1 MAIFSY
7 TTGSDSQRISFYAN
21 EIISNYSSVLLS
33 DLTFIGD
40 PEFKISSYSEE
51 LEEQRAYSYD
61 DSAVVGLDSTDY
73 GFINEVHT
81 LDDDFGD
88 VTDSTNYAYQRI
100 DYGFLTPDTTIKP
113 FGSIGNITEFADVA
127 LVRNSVGGVTFAMFG
142 AAKIFV
148 LPIHIGRGS
157 FLARGDA
164 AIAFSAQFVGSG
176 KLFEFSSSAVTKASK
191 QDGAGLFKLTSTSTN
206 SFSPASH
213 VGSGSLFGLSSST
226 YAESNAEKTGVTTL
240 FRFSGGITNEISV
253 SSYAGRGSLFSF
265 ISHTESVAYSYN
277 ESSVVSVDFDDY
289 GLISESP
296 VVEDDYLTIGDTALN
311 YPWQFAN
318 YGYITDNET
327 RLPFGRFQIKSDSGI
342 VNSPSPVCSGTIKV
356 SGDAKVYVL
365 PIHIGSGAFRLYT
378 ATIPAFSPKV
388 IGKGSLFGFG
398 GGAEATAPQIATT
411 TALFRVTGR
420 AAEAT
425 VPATHVGSGSFFT
438 FISKT
443 EVYGANPPES
453 IALFKISGA
462 ATNEQ
467 RAYGYNGTGSLFAIS
482 GHVEKV
488 SYAYNESSVVAPD
501 CLDYGFISAVPD
513 DVPDPEVDCGLISD
527 LDIRLPWQ
535 KSDYGY
541 ITDFETRLPYGR
553 FEISNEA
560 QTPFSAVVIGS
571 GSIRNI
577 TGEAS
582 VYVTPIHLGSGS
594 VFVSGAVE
602 TKFQIRTFGSGRMF
616 GFGSSAEVIGSNP
629 PDSTLLFTITGA
641 ATNIQ
646 ASFAHEGSG
655 TINLG
660 KSSPGLT
667 GDGSRAITIF
677 RLKHFGSGS
686 LFAFTGSAEST
697 TNRPVRGIELFRF
710 VGTTAYQ
717 RNFNYN
723 VLESSFGTINITGA
737 ATNVEFSR
745 YQIGSGEFKV
755 TGSATPIFRLKHIGS
770 GRFSTFT
777 GSAEVFGA
785 NPQENTELFKIHG
798 SSASSET
805 IRVPATTVEARLF
818 GTAVEKNT
826 EAYSGSGSLF
836 GIGGSSQIFK
846 VSADA
851 SGLFKL
857 TGAAAESVI
866 PAPHV
871 GSGSLFTFISKTEV
885 YGANPPESTALF
897 KITGTAT
904 ERNTEAYV
912 GTGSL
917 FTFTSA
923 TESSGANPP
932 VSGLFRIAGSA
943 VEKNTEAYVG
953 TGSLFTFVSKTES
966 VSNAE
971 STKGL
976 FRITG
981 SVRVYRTFPN
991 YDGSGRIFGFSGSAE
1006 SSGANPPVSAL
1017 FKIAGS
1023 SQERISDAHEG
1034 TGSLFTF
1041 VSKTEAV
1048 AANPPE
1054 QTALFRINGSADVS
1068 RVFPTYVGSGSLF
1081 TFVSKTESFAVA
1093 PRAASIFTF
1102 SGSAVEKN
1110 TEAYRGTGTFST
1122 ISGASLSFLYTY
1134 ELTKVLFQ
1142 FSSGAAESFTP
1153 TNYNGSVLLDING
1166 NVTNSRYVVYAPPRQ
1181 TRIYVI

>member
-1 MAIFSY
+1 MATFSY
-7 TTGSDSQRISFYAN
+7 TGNIESLTSGSIEERG
-21 EIISNYSSVLLS
+21 
-33 DLTFIGD
+33 TF
-40 PEFKISSYSEE
+40 
-51 LEEQRAYSYD
+51 SYD
-61 DSAVVGLDSTDY
+61 DSAVVGLDSEDY
-73 GFINEVHT
+73 GSITEAHVY
-81 LDDDFGD
+81 DDDFGN

-100 DYGFLTPDTTIKP
+100 DYGFLTPDTVIKP

-164 AIAFSAQFVGSG
+164 AIAFSPQVVGTGS
-176 KLFEFSSSAVTKASK
+176 LFTFISTTIVNAPE
-191 QDGAGLFKLTSTSTN
+191 QRGGGLFKLTSTTSN

-213 VGSGSLFGLSSST
+213 VGSGSLFGLSSTT
-226 YAESNAEKTGVTTL
+226 YAESNAEKTGVTSL
-240 FRFSGGITNEISV
+240 FRFSGGNSKETSV
-253 SSYAGRGSLFSF
+253 NSYVGRGSLFSF

-289 GLISESP
+289 GFITESP

-356 SGDAKVYVL
+356 YGDAKVYVL

-425 VPATHVGSGSFFT
+425 VPATHVGTGTLFGIVGTAYATGF
-438 FISKT
+438 
-443 EVYGANPPES
+443 NPPES
-453 IALFKISGA
+453 TALFKITGS

-467 RAYGYNGTGSLFAIS
+467 RAYGYNGTGSLFTIS

-488 SYAYNESSVVAPD
+488 SYAYNESSVVTPD
-501 CLDYGFISAVPD
+501 CLDYGFISAIPD
-513 DVPDPEVDCGLISD
+513 DVPDPEVDCGLITD

-535 KSDYGY
+535 KPDYGY

-560 QTPFSAVVIGS
+560 QTPLSVVAIGS

-577 TGEAS
+577 TGEAK
-582 VYVTPIHLGSGS
+582 VYVTPIHIGNGSLL
-594 VFVSGAVE
+594 VLGAVE
-602 TKFQIRTFGSGRMF
+602 TKFQIRTFGSGKMF
-616 GFGSSAEVIGSNP
+616 GFGSGAEVLGSNP

-723 VLESSFGTINITGA
+723 LSESSFGTVTITGA
-737 ATNVEFSR
+737 ATNVTFSH
-745 YQIGSGEFKV
+745 YQVGSGELKV
-755 TGSATPIFRLKHIGS
+755 TGSTTPIFRLKHIGS
-770 GRFSTFT
+770 GQFSAIT

-785 NPQENTELFKIHG
+785 NPQESTELFKIHG
-798 SSASSET
+798 SSTSSET

-818 GTAVEKNT
+818 GAAVEKNT
-826 EAYSGSGSLF
+826 ESYSGSGSLF
-836 GIGGSSQIFK
+836 TFTGSSAVFK
-846 VSADA
+846 ASPDT
-851 SGLFKL
+851 SGLFRFV
-857 TGAAAESVI
+857 GNAAESVI
-866 PAPHV
+866 PAPYI
-871 GSGSLFTFISKTEV
+871 GTGSLFTFISKTEATTSKEPAK
-885 YGANPPESTALF
+885 GLF
-897 KITGTAT
+897 RITGASTNEQRAFGY
-904 ERNTEAYV
+904 N
-912 GTGSL
+912 GSGRI
-917 FTFTSA
+917 FGFSGSAETSG
-923 TESSGANPP
+923 SNPP
-932 VSGLFRIAGSA
+932 VSGLFKVTGSA
-943 VEKNTEAYVG
+943 SESQTDIHIG
-953 TGSLFTFVSKTES
+953 SGSLFTFVSKTES

-1006 SSGANPPVSAL
+1006 SSGANPPVSVL

-1023 SQERISDAHEG
+1023 SQERISDAHKG

-1041 VSKTEAV
+1041 ISKTEAV

-1054 QTALFRINGSADVS
+1054 QTALFRVSGSANVS

-1081 TFVSKTESFAVA
+1081 TFISKTESFAVA

-1102 SGSAVEKN
+1102 SGSAIEKN

-1122 ISGASLSFLYTY
+1122 LSGASLSFLYTY

-1153 TNYNGSVLLDING
+1153 TMYRGSTLIDINGSVVNDK
-1166 NVTNSRYVVYAPPRQ
+1166 YVVYVPPRP

>member
-1 MAIFSY
+1 MATFSY
-7 TTGSDSQRISFYAN
+7 TGNIESLTSGSIEERG
-21 EIISNYSSVLLS
+21 
-33 DLTFIGD
+33 TF
-40 PEFKISSYSEE
+40 
-51 LEEQRAYSYD
+51 SYD
-61 DSAVVGLDSTDY
+61 DSAVVGLDSEDY
-73 GFINEVHT
+73 GSITEAHVY
-81 LDDDFGD
+81 DDDFGN

-100 DYGFLTPDTTIKP
+100 DYGFLTPDTVIKP

-164 AIAFSAQFVGSG
+164 AIAFSPQVVGTGS
-176 KLFEFSSSAVTKASK
+176 LFTFISTTIVNAPE
-191 QDGAGLFKLTSTSTN
+191 QRGGGLFKLTSTTSN

-213 VGSGSLFGLSSST
+213 VGSGSLFGLSSTT
-226 YAESNAEKTGVTTL
+226 YAESNAEKTGVTSL
-240 FRFSGGITNEISV
+240 FRFSGGNSKETSV
-253 SSYAGRGSLFSF
+253 NSYVGRGSLFSF

-289 GLISESP
+289 GFITESP

-356 SGDAKVYVL
+356 YGDAKVYVL

-425 VPATHVGSGSFFT
+425 VPATHVGTGTLFGIVGTAYATGF
-438 FISKT
+438 
-443 EVYGANPPES
+443 NPPES
-453 IALFKISGA
+453 TALFKITGS

-467 RAYGYNGTGSLFAIS
+467 RAYGYNGTGSLFTIS

-488 SYAYNESSVVAPD
+488 SYAYNESSVVTPD
-501 CLDYGFISAVPD
+501 CLDYGFISAIPD
-513 DVPDPEVDCGLISD
+513 DVPDPEVDYGPITD

-535 KSDYGY
+535 KPDYGY

-560 QTPFSAVVIGS
+560 QTPLSVVAIGS

-577 TGEAS
+577 TGEAK
-582 VYVTPIHLGSGS
+582 VYVTPIHIGNGSLL
-594 VFVSGAVE
+594 VLGAVE
-602 TKFQIRTFGSGRMF
+602 TKFQIRTFGSGKMF
-616 GFGSSAEVIGSNP
+616 GFGSGAEVLGSNP

-723 VLESSFGTINITGA
+723 LSESSFGTVTITGA
-737 ATNVEFSR
+737 ATNVTFSH
-745 YQIGSGEFKV
+745 YQVGSGELKV
-755 TGSATPIFRLKHIGS
+755 TGSTTPIFRLKHIGS
-770 GRFSTFT
+770 GQFSAIT

-785 NPQENTELFKIHG
+785 NPQESTELFKIHG
-798 SSASSET
+798 SSTSSET

-818 GTAVEKNT
+818 GAAVEKNT
-826 EAYSGSGSLF
+826 ESYSGSGSLF
-836 GIGGSSQIFK
+836 TFTGSSAVFK
-846 VSADA
+846 A
-851 SGLFKL
+851 SPDTSVLFRFV
-857 TGAAAESVI
+857 GNAAESVI
-866 PAPHV
+866 PAPYI
-871 GSGSLFTFISKTEV
+871 GTGSLFTFISKTE
-885 YGANPPESTALF
+885 
-897 KITGTAT
+897 AT
-904 ERNTEAYV
+904 
-912 GTGSL
+912 
-917 FTFTSA
+917 TSKEPA
-923 TESSGANPP
+923 
-932 VSGLFRIAGSA
+932 
-943 VEKNTEAYVG
+943 
-953 TGSLFTFVSKTES
+953 
-966 VSNAE
+966 
-971 STKGL
+971 KGL

-981 SVRVYRTFPN
+981 ASTNEQRAFGYN
-991 YDGSGRIFGFSGSAE
+991 GSGRIFGFSGSAE
-1006 SSGANPPVSAL
+1006 TSGSNPPVSGL
-1017 FKIAGS
+1017 FKV
-1023 SQERISDAHEG
+1023 
-1034 TGSLFTF
+1034 TGSA
-1041 VSKTEAV
+1041 SES
-1048 AANPPE
+1048 
-1054 QTALFRINGSADVS
+1054 QTDIHI
-1068 RVFPTYVGSGSLF
+1068 GSGSLF

-1102 SGSAVEKN
+1102 SGSAIEKN

-1122 ISGASLSFLYTY
+1122 LSGASLSFLYTY

-1153 TNYNGSVLLDING
+1153 TMYRGSTLIDINGSVVNDK
-1166 NVTNSRYVVYAPPRQ
+1166 YVVYVSPRP

>member
-1 MAIFSY
+1 MPAPTTFEYTGYVESLSSGKLEERETFSY
-7 TTGSDSQRISFYAN
+7 N
-21 EIISNYSSVLLS
+21 E
-33 DLTFIGD
+33 
-40 PEFKISSYSEE
+40 
-51 LEEQRAYSYD
+51 
-61 DSAVVGLDSTDY
+61 SAVVGLDSEDCGY
-73 GFINEVHT
+73 ISEAHVYE
-81 LDDDFGD
+81 DDFGD

-100 DYGFLTPDTTIKP
+100 DYGFLTPNTTIKP

-164 AIAFSAQFVGSG
+164 AIAFSPQVVGRG

-213 VGSGSLFGLSSST
+213 VGSGSLFGLSSTT
-226 YAESNAEKTGVTTL
+226 YAESNVEKTGVTSL

-289 GLISESP
+289 GFITESP
-296 VVEDDYLTIGDTALN
+296 VVEDDYLTIGNTALN

-327 RLPFGRFQIKSDSGI
+327 RLPFGRFKIKSDSGI
-342 VNSPSPVCSGTIKV
+342 VNSPSPACSGTIKV
-356 SGDAKVYVL
+356 YGEAKVYVL

-398 GGAEATAPQIATT
+398 GGAEATAPKIATT

-420 AAEAT
+420 AKEST
-425 VPATHVGSGSFFT
+425 IPATHIGTGTLFGIVGTTYATGS
-438 FISKT
+438 
-443 EVYGANPPES
+443 NPPES
-453 IALFKISGA
+453 TALFKITGA

-501 CLDYGFISAVPD
+501 CLDYGFIAAIPD
-513 DVPDPEVDCGLISD
+513 DVPDPEVDYGLITD
-527 LDIRLPWQ
+527 LDINLPWQ
-535 KSDYGY
+535 KPDYGY
-541 ITDFETRLPYGR
+541 ITDFETRLPYGKI
-553 FEISNEA
+553 EISNEA
-560 QTPFSAVVIGS
+560 QTPFSVVAIGS

-577 TGEAS
+577 TGEAK
-582 VYVTPIHLGSGS
+582 VYVTPIHNATGSL
-594 VFVSGAVE
+594 FVSGAVE

-641 ATNIQ
+641 ATNLK
-646 ASFAHEGSG
+646 ASFSNVGSG

-710 VGTTAYQ
+710 VGTTSYQ

-723 VLESSFGTINITGA
+723 LSESSFGTVTITGA
-737 ATNVEFSR
+737 ATNVTFSH
-745 YQIGSGEFKV
+745 YQVGSGKYSIS
-755 TGSATPIFRLKHIGS
+755 GSSTPIFRLKHIGS
-770 GRFSTFT
+770 GQFSAIT

-785 NPQENTELFKIHG
+785 NPKEETALFKIHG
-798 SSASSET
+798 SSTSSET

-818 GTAVEKNT
+818 GAAVEKNT
-826 EAYSGSGSLF
+826 ESYSGSGSLF
-836 GIGGSSQIFK
+836 GIGGSSQIFRAS
-846 VSADA
+846 VSS

-866 PAPHV
+866 PAPYI

-897 KITGTAT
+897 KITGAAT
-904 ERNTEAYV
+904 NEQRAYGYN

-917 FTFTSA
+917 FTFTS
-923 TESSGANPP
+923 TTKSSGSNPL

-966 VSNAE
+966 VRNAE

-991 YDGSGRIFGFSGSAE
+991 YDGSGRIFGFSGSAK

-1023 SQERISDAHEG
+1023 SQERISDAHKG

-1054 QTALFRINGSADVS
+1054 QTALFRIKGSADVS
-1068 RVFPTYVGSGSLF
+1068 RIFPTYVGSGSLF

-1153 TNYNGSVLLDING
+1153 TNYNGSVLIDING
-1166 NVTNSRYVVYAPPRQ
+1166 NVTNSRYIVYAPPRP